1 VCCCFVCTQR
11 TNISLRTRVFLI
23 NRKNGNF
30 SHAKKKNVNNN
41 TENNFAAK
49 GSLVGGKTLLQQKQ
63 RFVVFREEPGRGRS
77 RAASR
82 FRIYRSVLFCI
93 SSEYFLTS

>member
-1 VCCCFVCTQR
+1 MQR
-11 TNISLRTRVFLI
+11 
-23 NRKNGNF
+23 
-30 SHAKKKNVNNN
+30 KKNVNNN
-41 TENNFAAK
+41 TENNF
-49 GSLVGGKTLLQQKQ
+49 GGKTLLQQKQ
-63 RFVVFREEPGRGRS
+63 RIVFFREEPGRGRS

>member
-1 VCCCFVCTQR
+1 MQE
-11 TNISLRTRVFLI
+11 
-23 NRKNGNF
+23 
-30 SHAKKKNVNNN
+30 KKNVNNN

-93 SSEYFLTS
+93 